1 MTQPEKT
8 LEQIVCETG
17 RYPVEGFVFV
27 QECIGAAADAVHG
40 PPSPEM
46 ERVAQYMT
54 RKNISLEELRQR
66 YEDGDLPAWLTLLL
80 DRIGGPEKLN
90 RHVTG
95 QQLCWAIRDTA
106 LKRWGLLARQVL
118 AHWGITR
125 TEDIGAI
132 VFALVDNG
140 WLSKQPTDSIDDFNH
155 VFSFSEAFDRAYR
168 IKLEGHNCDESI

>member
-1 MTQPEKT
+1 MVATMTQPEKT

-125 TEDIGAI
+125 TEDIGRCSACATLCCTSVGCWVEEWTTMSPPSCGI
-132 VFALVDNG
+132 AAAT
-140 WLSKQPTDSIDDFNH
+140 WPS
-155 VFSFSEAFDRAYR
+155 R
-168 IKLEGHNCDESI
+168 